1 MGGRDG
7 MQNETIIFLHIPK
20 TAGTTLRRI
29 IDRQYRPQ
37 EIYSTDPTPLQPSAS
52 LEAFKQ
58 LSTAERAQIR
68 LLRGHLP
75 FGVHTFVPGPST
87 YFTVLRDPVERV
99 LSYYY
104 FTRRFSPQALRQH
117 VNTPAMT
124 LPRFVESQAFIT
136 TRNLQTRLLAGMGR
150 RRATTKDDEEILALA
165 KKNLQEA
172 FTVVGLTE
180 RFDETLLLL
189 KNAFHWRH
197 IFYVKLNVTRRRPT
211 QHATPPEIRQVI
223 RADNHLDLELHRYAL
238 DLFEEQIQRQGPDF
252 AEQLRMFQLRNRLL
266 QPFLH
271 IRWRAT
277 TNSVRKLLGKVG
289 EITARPRA
297 V

>member
-1 MGGRDG
+1 
-7 MQNETIIFLHIPK
+7 MQNETVIFLHIPK

-29 IDRQYRPQ
+29 IDKQYRPQ
-37 EIYSTDPTPLQPSAS
+37 EIYSTDPTPLQPSVS

-58 LSTAERAQIR
+58 LSTTERAHIR

-104 FTRRFSPQALRQH
+104 FARRFSPHTLRQH
-117 VNTPAMT
+117 GNDPAMT
-124 LPRFVESQAFIT
+124 LPRFVESRESIK
-136 TRNLQTRLLAGMGR
+136 TRNLQTRLLAGIGR
-150 RRATTKDDEEILALA
+150 RRVSKKDDDEILALA

-197 IFYVKLNVTRRRPT
+197 IFYVKLNVTKRRPASHT
-211 QHATPPEIRQVI
+211 TPPEIRQVI
-223 RADNHLDLELHRYAL
+223 RADNQLDLELHRYAL
-238 DLFEEQIQRQGPDF
+238 ELFEEQIQRQGTAF
-252 AEQLRMFQLRNRLL
+252 AEQLRRFQLRNRVL

-271 IRWRAT
+271 FRWRAT
-277 TNSVRKLLGKVG
+277 TNSIRKLLGKAG
-289 EITARPRA
+289 NMTARPRA
-297 V
+297 R